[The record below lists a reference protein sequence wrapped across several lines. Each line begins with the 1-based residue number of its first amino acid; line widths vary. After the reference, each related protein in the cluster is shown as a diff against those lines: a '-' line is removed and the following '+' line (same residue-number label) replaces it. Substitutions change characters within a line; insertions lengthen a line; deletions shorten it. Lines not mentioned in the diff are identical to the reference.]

1 MNLNEK
7 QEKIIETLTSAGYE
21 ARWWGRGDEAERIY
35 LNGYRRDVK
44 VWVEFDDPAALEGA
58 ALRVWIRPCGQH
70 RNWYVGQSKKA
81 REYFANAFAIITG
94 MAETEKRPD
103 AITEEA
109 AEALQVGQA
118 VNWVVGGLPSD
129 ANEERKI
136 NGTVRQVR
144 RVPSA
149 NIGQTEQ
156 VEVVILGED
165 GDEWILYT
173 WRGVLRC
180 GSGAEVVRQ
189 A

>member
-1 MNLNEK
+1 MELTEK
-7 QEKIIETLTSAGYE
+7 QQQIIEALERAGFA
-21 ARWWGRGDEAERIY
+21 ARWWGRSGEPERLY
-35 LNGYRRDVK
+35 LNGYRKDVS
-44 VWVEFDDPAALEGA
+44 VWVEFDDPSVLEGA
-58 ALRVWIRPCGQH
+58 ALKVWVKPCGQH

-81 REYFANAFAIITG
+81 REFFANAYAIITG
-94 MAETEKRPD
+94 MADAEDHPA

-109 AEALQVGQA
+109 AEALQVGQT
-118 VNWVVGGLPSD
+118 VNWVVGGLPCD
-129 ANEERKI
+129 ANDERKI

-149 NIGQTEQ
+149 NIGQAEQ
-156 VEVVILGED
+156 VEVDVCGED
-165 GDEWILYT
+165 GKEWTMYT